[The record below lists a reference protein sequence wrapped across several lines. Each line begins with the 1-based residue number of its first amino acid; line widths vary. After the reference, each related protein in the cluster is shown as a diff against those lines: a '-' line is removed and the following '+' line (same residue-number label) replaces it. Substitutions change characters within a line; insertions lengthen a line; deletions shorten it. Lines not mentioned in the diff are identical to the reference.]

1 MPKDKVTEP
10 GRIGMD
16 IQQIAKMIEW
26 LDEERRR
33 DKALIATLQE
43 RLASQQQTIDTLSR
57 RLNSIE
63 SDQTVIQAQS
73 NGSGVALDVVDQIR
87 HDLQQAMETL
97 ENKRSAAEREL
108 ERRAELA
115 REPIS
120 RSVRE
125 LTEKM
130 SRYERQAT
138 ELPAMGVER
147 DRVASVVAEL
157 QQRFDDLVKRL
168 DEPERR
174 ITFLEEQRRQD
185 TRRLSETESEMPE
198 LRKAIDQIRPKLT
211 LLEDLA
217 LRNERKVQDVLNGD
231 RDRREQMQQFID
243 QQNLILQQR
252 DQQIQDITRRFGE
265 QDSVMQRN
273 LERFETWA
281 EAYRDMKRIVDDF
294 ERIGDRLER
303 RINEVAEM
311 QRLSENRFR
320 EEWVEWT
327 DNDQKRWKQFTL
339 SNDEVWRLHDKE
351 FERFVHR
358 ITEVEQKLEPLGD
371 SISRLWALE
380 RERAQLYRERYQ
392 ALLLEYD
399 SAASVTPQRTAPE
412 EANNGTGS

>member
-1 MPKDKVTEP
+1 
-10 GRIGMD
+10 MD

-33 DKALIATLQE
+33 DKAVITTLEE
-43 RLASQQQTIDTLSR
+43 RLASQQQTIDALSR

-63 SDQTVIQAQS
+63 SDQSVMQIQS
-73 NGSGVALDVVDQIR
+73 NGVGTSLDVVEQIR

-97 ENKRSAAEREL
+97 ENKRASAEREL

-147 DRVASVVAEL
+147 DRVASVMVEL
-157 QQRFDDLVKRL
+157 QQRFDDLTKRL
-168 DEPERR
+168 EEPERR

-185 TRRLSETESEMPE
+185 TRRVSETESEIPE

-211 LLEDLA
+211 LLEDLS

-281 EAYRDMKRIVDDF
+281 EAYRDMKRIIDDF

-351 FERFVHR
+351 FERFVQR
-358 ITEVEQKLEPLGD
+358 IAEVEQKLEPLDD

-399 SAASVTPQRTAPE
+399 SAASIPPQRSVIQ
-412 EANNGTGS
+412 EANSGTNGTAT

>member
-1 MPKDKVTEP
+1 
-10 GRIGMD
+10 MD

-63 SDQTVIQAQS
+63 SDQTVIQAQT
-73 NGSGVALDVVDQIR
+73 NGSGASLDVVDQIR

-97 ENKRSAAEREL
+97 ENKRAAAEREL

-185 TRRLSETESEMPE
+185 TRRLSETESELPE

-351 FERFVHR
+351 FERFVQR
-358 ITEVEQKLEPLGD
+358 ITEVEHKLEPLGD
-371 SISRLWALE
+371 SIGRLWALE

-399 SAASVTPQRTAPE
+399 SAANIPPQRTAPQ

>member
-1 MPKDKVTEP
+1 
-10 GRIGMD
+10 MD
-16 IQQIAKMIEW
+16 TQQIAKMIEW

-43 RLASQQQTIDTLSR
+43 RLAAQQQTIDSLSR

-63 SDQTVIQAQS
+63 SDQSVMQVQS
-73 NGSGVALDVVDQIR
+73 NGVGTSLDVVEQIR
-87 HDLQQAMETL
+87 RDLQTAMESL
-97 ENKRSAAEREL
+97 ENKRAAAEREL

-125 LTEKM
+125 LTDKM

-157 QQRFDDLVKRL
+157 QQRFDDLTKRL
-168 DEPERR
+168 EEPERR

-231 RDRREQMQQFID
+231 RDRREQMQQFLD

-351 FERFVHR
+351 FERFVQR
-358 ITEVEQKLEPLGD
+358 IAEVEQKLEPLDD

-399 SAASVTPQRTAPE
+399 SAASSVPPQRVVTQ
-412 EANNGTGS
+412 EANNGAATS